1 MRKELANYIRNINVS
16 WFKLINED
24 DKIKF
29 SDKVESN
36 ILLLLLYLVC
46 NL

>member
-1 MRKELANYIRNINVS
+1 
-16 WFKLINED
+16 LINED

-29 SDKVESN
+29 NDKVESN
-36 ILLLLLYLVC
+36 VLLLLLCLVC

>member
-1 MRKELANYIRNINVS
+1 
-16 WFKLINED
+16 LINED

-29 SDKVESN
+29 NDKVESN
-36 ILLLLLYLVC
+36 ILLLLLYLIC